1 MRDKNIINL
10 SLKVSTYN
18 PAPFRDWIVM
28 ADRGQKASFGSFR
41 IAVIRR
47 LWVTILMI
55 ENDVC
60 MVNKRMIVFAK
71 RFALPSPKRLR
82 AGRSKAPSAASLSPI
97 ELVDGR
103 RIAFDFDFLPTPYCD
118 TVS

>member
-1 MRDKNIINL
+1 MPRILKTTVRDKNIINL

-47 LWVTILMI
+47 LWVTVLMI

-71 RFALPSPKRLR
+71 RF
-82 AGRSKAPSAASLSPI
+82 RSKAPSAASLSPI

>member
-1 MRDKNIINL
+1 
-10 SLKVSTYN
+10 
-18 PAPFRDWIVM
+18 M

-47 LWVTILMI
+47 LWVTGQMI

-60 MVNKRMIVFAK
+60 MVNNRMILFAK
-71 RFALPSPKRLR
+71 RF
-82 AGRSKAPSAASLSPI
+82 RSKASSAASLSPI

-103 RIAFDFDFLPTPYCD
+103 RIAFDFLPTPYCY